1 MKNRI
6 FRAGDSSFINNAE
19 CSIIINGDGDT
30 IRTGADY
37 SSAFGKNVVVN
48 NSYEAD
54 FYSTVYPGVV
64 KITDVLHLTPRNS
77 PPSPAYQ
84 GDIYYDSSLNKLRVY
99 DGTTWH
105 DCW

>member
-1 MKNRI
+1 VKNRI

-64 KITDVLHLTPRNS
+64 KITDVLLLTPRTG
-77 PPSPAYQ
+77 PPSTPVE
-84 GDIYYDSSLNKLRVY
+84 GMIYVNSTNHHIYCYLNGIWKQL
-99 DGTTWH
+99 D
-105 DCW
+105 